1 MPDAIGFLLS
11 ETRIELSPVKRFVQV
26 WLVLTW
32 NMTSLVWAYGVFEV
46 LLSFDA
52 ELPLSRGLGRLD
64 VWVCKT

>member
-32 NMTSLVWAYGVFEV
+32 NMTSLVWAYGVFGV
-46 LLSFDA
+46 LLSFEV
-52 ELPLSRGLGRLD
+52 ELPLSRCLCRLG
-64 VWVCKT
+64 VWACKT